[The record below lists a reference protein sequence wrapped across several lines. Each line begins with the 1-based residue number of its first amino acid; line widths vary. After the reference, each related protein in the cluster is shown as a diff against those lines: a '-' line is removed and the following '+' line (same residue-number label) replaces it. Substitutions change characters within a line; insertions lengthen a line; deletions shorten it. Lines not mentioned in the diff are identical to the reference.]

1 MKCMLLCVLLS
12 ATFMLISCV
21 GPFTK
26 KNPAEIQTA
35 ETHEIWSSRFS
46 FPNSPN
52 VISYR
57 FHNPEIIFDASE
69 NIQIDLS
76 CNEDSVDIL
85 VIRSYIEWNPPPKSE
100 KEEHYKAPY
109 SCSMFNE
116 FIRRLASVK
125 PEKCVSRNA
134 YSINS
139 DISPTIIFTDE
150 SNTLRHVSYYGRFC
164 AFGRNEMERTPLE
177 SIDYDL
183 RKFIMDAGAWKNLV
197 VNRPLRIIDNPD
209 AVKYSMTSSL
219 KNFDKR
225 FMKKKQILSL
235 NQDTSFTFVE
245 NLDVLPYFRAYI
257 EDNRVVYELSENG
270 KILKTSEDTDVLSF
284 EKMLESLRSYKIETW
299 VISAS
304 CKGPWKSFYWNDE
317 NFLNSIYFHCETE
330 KQEVLSLRKKVE
342 DWFKSKLNMLE
353 ENEMNTDGS
362 KNEPGNQ
369 GIP

>member
-1 MKCMLLCVLLS
+1 MKHISLSLLLGMTLALMSCIG
-12 ATFMLISCV
+12 TF
-21 GPFTK
+21 PK
-26 KNPAEIQTA
+26 KDPAEMQR
-35 ETHEIWSSRFS
+35 EQTHEIWSSRFS
-46 FPNSPN
+46 FPNRPN

-57 FHNPEIIFDASE
+57 FHNPQIMFDASE
-69 NIQIDLS
+69 DIQIDLS

-85 VIRSYIEWNPPPKSE
+85 VIRSYMEWNNLPKSV

-125 PEKCVSRNA
+125 PEKCESRNA

-139 DISPTIIFTDE
+139 DINPTIIFTDE

-284 EKMLESLRSYKIETW
+284 EKMLESLRSYKTEAW
-299 VISAS
+299 EISAR
-304 CKGPWKSFYWNDE
+304 CKEPLRSFYWNDE
-317 NFLNSIYFHCETE
+317 NFLNSIYFYCETD
-330 KQEVLSLRKKVE
+330 KQEVWSLHKKME
-342 DWFKSKLNMLE
+342 DWFKAKLDIAN
-353 ENEMNTDGS
+353 
-362 KNEPGNQ
+362 
-369 GIP
+369 